1 MEIYEIDLG
10 EEVYIGLDTP
20 EYSGEINTIL
30 LEANLYGK
38 MKFLKKEYFQKFLI
52 NGPIDITREEI
63 TKILYEHK
71 DT

>member
-1 MEIYEIDLG
+1 MDIYEIDIGG
-10 EEVYIGLDTP
+10 EIYVGLDSP
-20 EYSGEINTIL
+20 EYSGSINTIL

-38 MKFLKKEYFQKFLI
+38 TVFLKKEYFQKFLVD
-52 NGPIDITREEI
+52 GPVNMTREEI